1 MLKPDASLYDIALK
15 IKLLRQNKGLSQ
27 RELAKLIGVDNSL
40 ISKYEKSAI
49 VPSLPVLKKFVEIF
63 DVSPSTL
70 LGIDEKEYVDF
81 ESLVETYEKSVQAD
95 IDLSDLTKDDIRF
108 IKSHIEFL
116 RKKNIKQLNK
126 K

>member
-1 MLKPDASLYDIALK
+1 MNYTDVDLYNISQK
-15 IKLLRQNKGLSQ
+15 IKLLRKSKGIKQN
-27 RELAKLIGVDNSL
+27 ELAKLLDVNPSL
-40 ISKYEKSAI
+40 VSKYESSS
-49 VPSLPVLKKFVEIF
+49 VLPSLPVFKKLTEIF

-70 LGIDEKEYVDF
+70 LGEDEKEYVDF

-95 IDLSDLTKDDIRF
+95 IDLSDLDSNDIKF